1 MTSRVGQ
8 QRGTRLWRR
17 VTMSTS
23 QAAFGVLSM
32 TEHVTEMERQRERE
46 LTGCIVGRLAPA
58 ASPLT
63 LIYFELSAL

>member
-1 MTSRVGQ
+1 
-8 QRGTRLWRR
+8 
-17 VTMSTS
+17 
-23 QAAFGVLSM
+23 M

-63 LIYFELSAL
+63 LICFELSAL